1 MSEQSICV
9 ANTRFASFATST
21 LQLKKSHPRQGQVP
35 AVEVTIFITHGSPQ
49 GWVALF
55 SKLHTSSMEKR
66 IRGDPGH
73 RIVNILLGWDL
84 AKD

>member
-1 MSEQSICV
+1 MRSQHSICLICDLY
-9 ANTRFASFATST
+9 FAVKEEPPQARPGPSS
-21 LQLKKSHPRQGQVP
+21 GGY
-35 AVEVTIFITHGSPQ
+35 HGSPQ